1 MPSQLLKKPGCRII
15 MLYDFFKHI
24 SFAYPL
30 FFGLFVVLPFLIWWY
45 IKRGD
50 NAQAVMVVSAAQAF
64 RISSWKSRF
73 RHLPFVLRL
82 LAIGCVILALARP
95 QKRNDQQTNEGEGI
109 DIVLCMDVSGSMGS
123 RDIAPSRMEA
133 AKEVAEEFIRSRP
146 VDRIGLVVFSGESF
160 TQCPITND
168 RNTLISQVQTL
179 ESRTLLIDGT
189 VIGEGLATSVDRLE
203 KSGGKSKIIILLTDG
218 KEDPPATRL
227 IDPLTALEIAKSKKV
242 KVYTIGMSA
251 GPATVIE
258 NTGNKPVGKNPNG
271 DFLDEQLLTKIAT
284 ETGGQY
290 FRARDKDGLKTVY
303 SQIDQLEKTKVEV
316 KSFTRYE
323 EKFSV
328 FMFAALAFLFLE
340 IAMRFTLFRK
350 FP

>member
-1 MPSQLLKKPGCRII
+1 

-30 FFGLFVVLPFLIWWY
+30 FFGLFGLLPFLIWWY

-50 NAQAVMVVSAAQAF
+50 KAQAVMVVSAAQAF

-73 RHLPFVLRL
+73 RHLPFALRL

-123 RDIAPSRMEA
+123 RDIVPSRMEA

-168 RNTLISQVQTL
+168 RNTLITQVQTL
-179 ESRTLLIDGT
+179 ESRRLLIDGT

-227 IDPLTALEIAKSKKV
+227 IDPLTALEI
-242 KVYTIGMSA
+242 GMSA
-251 GPATVIE
+251 GPPIVIE
-258 NTGNKPVGKNPNG
+258 NTGNKPVGKNPDG

-290 FRARDKDGLKTVY
+290 FRARDKEGLKTVY

-323 EKFSV
+323 EKFPV
-328 FMFAALAFLFLE
+328 FLFAALAFLFLE